1 MFTSIDTRL
10 NNLNYPPNEYNTI
23 IEKIIYLCL
32 VVKSLVLI
40 GSKLIELH
48 RAMTYRKT
56 KSIQDDPTEL
66 ESIGLGL
73 IYILLGISYIVEYIQ
88 KVLLYNLLVLD
99 LYIQSIKSIIYQKYL
114 NVEEYVFN

>member
-1 MFTSIDTRL
+1 MFPSIDTRL
-10 NNLNYPPNEYNTI
+10 DELNYPPNKYNTI
-23 IEKIIYLCL
+23 IEKVIYIFL
-32 VVKSLVLI
+32 VVKSLILI

-56 KSIQDDPTEL
+56 KSIQDSPSEL

-73 IYILLGISYIVEYIQ
+73 IYILLGISYIVEYVQ
-88 KVLLYNLLVLD
+88 KVLLYSLLLLD